1 MISIMN
7 KRATICANGFTVRAD
22 GSRHKAQLDDNL
34 QDAFLKVTKFVEAI
48 LKVRY
53 FSQLQYP
60 TVVPTN
66 GISTSRE
73 ANLSSVISGR
83 LSYTGED

>member
-22 GSRHKAQLDDNL
+22 GSRQKAQLDDNL
-34 QDAFLKVTKFVEAI
+34 QDTFLKATKFVEAT

-53 FSQLQYP
+53 FPQL
-60 TVVPTN
+60 
-66 GISTSRE
+66 
-73 ANLSSVISGR
+73 
-83 LSYTGED
+83 